1 MLKLYLEHV
10 NSLKIDIKEL
20 ENLPC
25 KRLLRVLIIGID

>member
-1 MLKLYLEHV
+1 MLKLYLKRV

-25 KRLLRVLIIGID
+25 KRLLRVLAARID